1 MNQNDDLS
9 KTIKEIQKT
18 YQQSRIAWLND
29 NTEEWEIATISSGS
43 LLLDE
48 ALGGGYPCGRI
59 AEIYGPEG
67 SGKTT
72 LALQAI
78 SALHADKQDEIAV
91 FLDVEQTFN
100 LQYAKALRVDPQK
113 LIVVQPQTAES
124 ALDILE
130 RFVATQKVKLIVL
143 DSVAALL
150 PESETKAK
158 YTDSTI
164 GLQARLMS
172 KALRRL
178 IPLIQKANCVVLFLN
193 QIRMKVNTMFGNPE
207 TTSGGRALQ
216 FYASIRVDVR
226 RIETIKNDQ
235 QVAIGNKVRLKVTK
249 NKIGP
254 PLRSVETI
262 FSYQSGLN
270 HSIEKLQIALNQ
282 KTIVQKGSWY
292 YYNKEQIGQG
302 KQQALAWLEKNQNQW
317 QKLKKQPTKQ
327 QFAVMA
333 N

>member
-1 MNQNDDLS
+1 MTNKNDDLN
-9 KTIKEIQKT
+9 KTIKDIQKT
-18 YQQSRIAWLND
+18 YQQSRIAWLNE
-29 NTEEWEIATISSGS
+29 NSTEWEIATISSGS

-78 SALHADKQDEIAV
+78 SALHANTGEEIAV

-100 LQYAKALRVDPQK
+100 LQYAKALQVDPQK

-130 RFVATQKVKLIVL
+130 RFVKTQKVKLIVL

-193 QIRMKVNTMFGNPE
+193 
-207 TTSGGRALQ
+207 
-216 FYASIRVDVR
+216 
-226 RIETIKNDQ
+226 
-235 QVAIGNKVRLKVTK
+235 
-249 NKIGP
+249 
-254 PLRSVETI
+254 
-262 FSYQSGLN
+262 
-270 HSIEKLQIALNQ
+270 
-282 KTIVQKGSWY
+282 
-292 YYNKEQIGQG
+292 
-302 KQQALAWLEKNQNQW
+302 
-317 QKLKKQPTKQ
+317 
-327 QFAVMA
+327 
-333 N
+333 